1 MCGIE
6 PEVDGRIDDG
16 DDARILTGRL
26 IERGRR
32 RRRQSGM
39 HGRRLAGENPLMK
52 AAEGGS
58 EHGLPVG
65 GQPGREAQA
74 RREDSP
80 CIQRSETMDGRSGL
94 VALGI
99 MCGQIRTDRAVV
111 IETQSRDLR

>member
-1 MCGIE
+1 VGLRRPGVWIE

-26 IERGRR
+26 IEPGGR

-65 GQPGREAQA
+65 GQPRREAQA
-74 RREDSP
+74 WRKDIP
-80 CIQRSETMDGRSGL
+80 CIQSSETRDGGSGL
-94 VALGI
+94 VSLGI
-99 MCGQIRTDRAVV
+99 MRRQIWADRAV
-111 IETQSRDLR
+111 